1 MNFRMFLVAVS
12 LGLSGFGCA
21 MHEVE
26 TDKKVEK
33 EQVADTKTEFGDK
46 TEPAAKA
53 LETSDQLVP
62 ATANTD
68 TIHPY
73 KRTDGP
79 KSIEVQIVKPNGEP
93 TVTDSAD
100 PNLLSGGGANMGVTL
115 MSKKEAAKTAES
127 GQEVT
132 AAAGVA
138 ADKALSWLKNGNT
151 RFVKGSVRRDGQS
164 AKDRKRVSQK
174 QSPHAFVV
182 ACSESI
188 APPEIVFDQ
197 KLGEIGVAR
206 NLGANVDD
214 AVIRGIEDS
223 VGRGTQL
230 VVLLS
235 HSGCTTSTSHHD
247 AANEI
252 AAKSKM
258 LDALVKSGALTIKTA
273 IYDQDN
279 GRVSF

>member
-1 MNFRMFLVAVS
+1 MNFRLFSVLFVLSIVS
-12 LGLSGFGCA
+12 FACA
-21 MHEVE
+21 TQE
-26 TDKKVEK
+26 TQSDKKVQSETK
-33 EQVADTKTEFGDK
+33 VESEIKTESAIDPK
-46 TEPAAKA
+46 V
-53 LETSDQLVP
+53 LESTDQLGTVGAP
-62 ATANTD
+62 TD

-73 KRTDGP
+73 RRTDGP

-100 PNLLSGGGANMGVTL
+100 PNLLSGGGANMGVQL
-115 MSKKEAAKTAES
+115 MSKKEAAKTSVMAE
-127 GQEVT
+127 
-132 AAAGVA
+132 VA
-138 ADKALSWLKNGNT
+138 TGIPAEKALGWLKNGNT
-151 RFVKGSVRRDGQS
+151 RFVKGSVRRDGQG

-188 APPEIVFDQ
+188 APPELVFDQ

-206 NLGANVDD
+206 NLGASVDD
-214 AVIRGIEDS
+214 SVIRAMEDS
-223 VGRGTQL
+223 VQRGAQL

-235 HSGCTTSTSHHD
+235 HSGCTSQTEPHD
-247 AANEI
+247 AAI
-252 AAKSKM
+252 GITAKSKM
-258 LDALVKSGALTIKTA
+258 LDALVKSGSLTIKTA